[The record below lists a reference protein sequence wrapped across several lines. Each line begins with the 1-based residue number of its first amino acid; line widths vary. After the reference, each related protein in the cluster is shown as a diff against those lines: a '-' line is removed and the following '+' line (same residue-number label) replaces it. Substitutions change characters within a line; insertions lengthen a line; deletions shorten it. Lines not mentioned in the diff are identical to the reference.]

1 MSDMMGSA
9 LSALVSYQRALATT
23 SHNIANANTDGYSRQ
38 RVELGTR
45 VANQSGAG
53 VIGSGVQVTAIRRSY
68 DQFATEQMRSNT
80 SGLARE
86 QTFATMATQVESVV
100 SDQTTGV
107 NAALSRFFNAV
118 QDVATDPSSLS
129 ARRVLLSE
137 GEALSSRFRDIDNQ
151 LGSIDQD
158 VNARLRASVTEIN
171 GYAQRIAEL
180 NQAIASATG
189 GMGGAMPNDLMDA
202 RDQALLGLNQ
212 LVKVTTVE
220 QGDGSL
226 NVFIGSGQSLVLS
239 GNAQQLQLGNNNFD
253 PTRAEITL
261 SDGGVITDFIEGGSL
276 GGLLAFRQEVLTPM
290 RNQVGLMA
298 YAVASEMNAIQ
309 ADGRDLSG
317 NAGLPFFS
325 VPPVAVQASSF
336 NGGTGSVTASVAS
349 LAGLTGDNYRLVA
362 DGAGGFS
369 LYTQP
374 GDSAVN
380 PADVGLSITL
390 AGSANA
396 GDSFLIKPTADVAA
410 GLKVSLSAPGQIA
423 AAAGTGAFGVGD
435 NSNALRMAAIED
447 KTVLFGGK
455 VSIADGVQNLVS
467 ELATSVRSAEIGA
480 QAQRT
485 LLSQSQ
491 ARKESVS
498 GVNLDEEAANL
509 MKYQQAYQAAA
520 QVASTAN
527 DIFQTMINAFGR

>member
-129 ARRVLLSE
+129 ARRVMLSE
-137 GEALSSRFRDIDNQ
+137 GEALSSRFRDIDSQ

-369 LYTQP
+369 LYSQP
-374 GDSAVN
+374 GDVAVN
-380 PADVGLSITL
+380 PADVGLTITL
-390 AGSANA
+390 GGSANA
-396 GDSFLIKPTADVAA
+396 GDSFLIRPTADVAA
-410 GLKVSLSAPGQIA
+410 GLRVSLSAPGQIA
-423 AAAGTGAFGVGD
+423 AASGTGAFGVGD

-447 KTVLFGGK
+447 KAVLFGGK